1 MENQT
6 VQTLKFELT
15 LNQANMVLAGLSK
28 LPYEA
33 SAEVIDVIRQQASG
47 QMVPPTEQP
56 VAPLQDKVVD

>member
-15 LNQANMVLAGLSK
+15 LNQANIVLAEVVK

-33 SAEVIDVIRQQASG
+33 SAEVIEALEAV
-47 QMVPPTEQP
+47 
-56 VAPLQDKVVD
+56 

>member
-15 LNQANMVLAGLSK
+15 LNQANIVLAGLAK

-33 SAEVIDVIRQQASG
+33 SAEVIDVIRQQASS
-47 QMVPPTEQP
+47 QIAPQTEQP
-56 VAPLQDKVVD
+56 VAPPQDEVVD